1 MGIAMTEDEADN
13 HRAKNGSKSMSQ
25 AGITKADLDTP
36 ALWTDLDSLERNI
49 KQLARHFAAA
59 QVQWRPHMKGIRVPA
74 IAHKAIAAG
83 AIGVT
88 CATIREAE
96 AMAYS
101 GVKDI
106 LIANEMVGAR
116 KIARLARLCQLAEV
130 KVIVDNADNARELS
144 AEARGHG
151 ARIGVLLDVN
161 TGMNRTGLLPG
172 PAVIE
177 LAQTVASNEGLR
189 FLGLM
194 TWEGHTLTIADP
206 VARAA
211 ATTAAIE
218 QLVAMAD
225 ACRAAGLEPAIV
237 SGGGS
242 GTYKTTPFIAGM
254 TEIQA
259 GGAIFCDV
267 IYQSWGVET
276 TPCLFV
282 QTIVSSRP
290 APDRIVV
297 DAGFKS
303 LPVWH
308 AQPRGI
314 GLEAVKSHVTSAE
327 HGIITLAG
335 ADARVQV
342 GDLLDFIVGYT
353 DSTINLHRK
362 LYGLRQGVLEV
373 EWDVL

>member
-1 MGIAMTEDEADN
+1 MSEAG
-13 HRAKNGSKSMSQ
+13 RR
-25 AGITKADLDTP
+25 KADLDTP
-36 ALWTDLDSLERNI
+36 ALWVDLNTLDRNI
-49 KQLARHFAAA
+49 ADLAQHFAAA
-59 QVQWRPHMKGIRVPA
+59 QVQWRPHIKGIRVPA

-88 CATIREAE
+88 CATMREAE
-96 AMAYS
+96 AMAES
-101 GVKDI
+101 GVADI
-106 LIANEMVGAR
+106 LIANEMVGER
-116 KIARLARLCQLAEV
+116 KISRLAQLCRRANT
-130 KVIVDNADNARELS
+130 KVIVDNGDNVRDLS
-144 AEARGHG
+144 AAARRHG
-151 ARIGVLLDVN
+151 VRIGVLIDVN

-172 PAVIE
+172 PAVVE
-177 LAQTVASNEGLR
+177 LAQAVNHSEGLR

-194 TWEGHTLTIADP
+194 TWEGHTLALADP
-206 VARAA
+206 EARARE
-211 ATTAAIE
+211 TSGAIA

-225 ACRAAGLEPAIV
+225 ACRAAGLEAPIV

-242 GTYKTTPFIAGM
+242 GTYQTTPFIKGM

-267 IYQSWGVET
+267 IYQSWGVKT

-297 DAGFKS
+297 DAGFKT
-303 LPVWH
+303 LPIWH
-308 AQPRGI
+308 AQPRSD
-314 GLEAVKSHVTSAE
+314 GLQTVKSHVSSAE
-327 HGIITLAG
+327 HGIITLEG
-335 ADARVQV
+335 ADERVKV

-353 DSTINLHRK
+353 DSTIILHRK
-362 LYGLRQGVLEV
+362 LYGIRQGLVEV

>member
-1 MGIAMTEDEADN
+1 M
-13 HRAKNGSKSMSQ
+13 SK
-25 AGITKADLDTP
+25 AGRTKADLDTP
-36 ALWTDLDSLERNI
+36 ALWVDLDTLERNI
-49 KQLARHFAAA
+49 AELARHFAAA
-59 QVQWRPHMKGIRVPA
+59 QVQWRPHIKGVRVPA

-96 AMAYS
+96 AMADS
-101 GVKDI
+101 GLRDI
-106 LIANEMVGAR
+106 LIANEMVGER
-116 KIARLARLCQLAEV
+116 KLSRLARLRSIADV
-130 KVIVDNADNARELS
+130 KVIADNPDNVRELS
-144 AEARGHG
+144 AAARRQGV
-151 ARIGVLLDVN
+151 RIGVLIDVN
-161 TGMNRTGLLPG
+161 TGMNRTGLPPG
-172 PAVIE
+172 PAVVD
-177 LAQTVASNEGLR
+177 LAHAIDQSEGLR

-194 TWEGHTLTIADP
+194 TWEGHTLVIPEPA
-206 VARAA
+206 ARAQ
-211 ATTAAIE
+211 ATRGAIE
-218 QLVAMAD
+218 QLLAMAED
-225 ACRAAGLEPAIV
+225 CREAGLPVSIV

-242 GTYKTTPFIAGM
+242 GTYKTTPFIPGM

-297 DAGFKS
+297 DAGFKT

-308 AQPRGI
+308 AQPRAVN
-314 GLEAVKSHVTSAE
+314 LETVKSHASSAE
-327 HGIITLAG
+327 HGVITLERANE
-335 ADARVQV
+335 RVKV
-342 GDLLDFIVGYT
+342 GDMLDFVVGYT
-353 DSTINLHRK
+353 DSAIILHRK
-362 LYGLRQGVLEV
+362 LYGIRQGLVEV

>member
-1 MGIAMTEDEADN
+1 
-13 HRAKNGSKSMSQ
+13 MSQ
-25 AGITKADLDTP
+25 AGKTKADLDTP
-36 ALWTDLDSLERNI
+36 ALWVELDTLEQNI
-49 KQLARHFAAA
+49 AQLARHFAAA
-59 QVQWRPHMKGIRVPA
+59 QVGWRPHMKGIRVPA
-74 IAHKAIAAG
+74 IAHQAIAAG

-96 AMAYS
+96 AMAES
-101 GVKDI
+101 GIDDI
-106 LIANEMVGAR
+106 LIANEIVGER
-116 KIARLARLCQLAEV
+116 KVSRLTRLCRQADV
-130 KVIVDNADNARELS
+130 KVIVDSADNVRELS
-144 AEARGHG
+144 AAARRHD
-151 ARIGVLLDVN
+151 ASIGVLIDVDC
-161 TGMNRTGLLPG
+161 GMSRTGLLPG
-172 PAVIE
+172 PAVLE
-177 LAQTVASNEGLR
+177 LAQVVDRSDGLR

-194 TWEGHTLTIADP
+194 AWEGHALTLADP
-206 VARAA
+206 DERARA
-211 ATTAAIE
+211 TKDAIA

-225 ACRAAGLEPAIV
+225 ACRRAGLEVSIV

-242 GTYKTTPFIAGM
+242 GTYKTTPFIEGM

-297 DAGFKS
+297 DAGFKT
-303 LPVWH
+303 LPIWH

-314 GLEAVKSHVTSAE
+314 GLPAVKSHVSSAE
-327 HGIITLAG
+327 HGIITLAA
-335 ADARVQV
+335 ADERVEV
-342 GDLLDFIVGYT
+342 GDLLDFIVGYA
-353 DSTINLHRK
+353 DSTIILHRK
-362 LYGLRQGVLEV
+362 LFGIRQGVVEV

>member
-1 MGIAMTEDEADN
+1 MSEVG
-13 HRAKNGSKSMSQ
+13 RA
-25 AGITKADLDTP
+25 KADLDTP
-36 ALWTDLDSLERNI
+36 ALWVDLDTLDKNI
-49 KQLARHFAAA
+49 SELARHFAAA
-59 QVQWRPHMKGIRVPA
+59 NVQWRPHMKGIRVPA

-96 AMAYS
+96 AMAKS

-116 KIARLARLCQLAEV
+116 KISRLAQLCRIADA
-130 KVIVDNADNARELS
+130 KVIVDSAQNVAELS
-144 AEARGHG
+144 AA
-151 ARIGVLLDVN
+151 ASQNDVRIGIVIDIN

-172 PAVIE
+172 PEVTKFAEMVE
-177 LAQTVASNEGLR
+177 RSKGLR
-189 FLGLM
+189 LLGLM
-194 TWEGHTLTIADP
+194 SWEGHALALEDAEQRRREIEGAIGKL
-206 VARAA
+206 VEAA
-211 ATTAAIE
+211 E
-218 QLVAMAD
+218 C
-225 ACRAAGLEPAIV
+225 CRAAGLAVPIV

-242 GTYKTTPFIAGM
+242 GTYKTTPFIKGM

-282 QTIVSSRP
+282 RTIVSSRP
-290 APDRIVV
+290 APDRIIV

-303 LPVWH
+303 LPIWH

-314 GLEAVKSHVTSAE
+314 GLQAVTNHVASAE
-327 HGIITLAG
+327 HGIITLEQ
-335 ADARVQV
+335 ADDRVQV
-342 GDLLDFIVGYT
+342 GDVLDFVVGYT
-353 DSTINLHRK
+353 DSTIILHRK
-362 LYGLRQGVLEV
+362 LYGIRDGAVEV
-373 EWDVL
+373 VWDVL